1 MTAKHTYAQALG
13 EIEGII
19 SEIEN
24 ETIEVDVLSDK
35 VKRAVELIKYC
46 KATLRKTED
55 EIGSM
60 LKEFD
65 EKPEVKTRNE
75 SAPAEK
81 KSRGKTGP
89 EEKTGSEEKH
99 NPKEKNSP
107 EEKHNREEKPN
118 REEKNSPEENG
129 GENGP
134 GGLF

>member
-1 MTAKHTYAQALG
+1 MTAKHTYAEALG

-24 ETIEVDVLSDK
+24 ETIEVDVLSEK

-60 LKEFD
+60 LREFD
-65 EKPEVKTRNE
+65 EKPEGKARGDTP
-75 SAPAEK
+75 PAEK
-81 KSRGKTGP
+81 KSRGKTGR
-89 EEKTGSEEKH
+89 EKH
-99 NPKEKNSP
+99 DPDDKNDTEVKTQREGNDNPAD
-107 EEKHNREEKPN
+107 
-118 REEKNSPEENG
+118 NG
-129 GENGP
+129 GENGA